1 MKRGVNQRAER
12 RKGERKGDKIEEWK
26 TKRKGRMGRD
36 KRRREQ
42 EIRQGGK
49 KEDNVNIE
57 KRAEMIKETR

>member
-42 EIRQGGK
+42 EI
-49 KEDNVNIE
+49 
-57 KRAEMIKETR
+57 